1 MATLADMKS
10 RIADE
15 LARND
20 LAAPIASAIADAI
33 GAYQT
38 ERFFFNES
46 RDLCTFNTVVGQQFY
61 GASDHALIPD
71 ILAIDYVAI
80 TVGSIVSLMS
90 AARPAALEDLGNAG
104 TQRGEPYAYAWY
116 DRKLRLY
123 PPPGQVYPVRI
134 AGHFRLGA
142 PASDLEAGN
151 VWMVEAERLI
161 RSRAKY
167 ELAIHWLKDGELATT
182 MAASVTEALDQL
194 KARTNRQT
202 ATGIVQPT
210 RF

>member
-1 MATLADMKS
+1 
-10 RIADE
+10 
-15 LARND
+15 
-20 LAAPIASAIADAI
+20 
-33 GAYQT
+33 
-38 ERFFFNES
+38 
-46 RDLCTFNTVVGQQFY
+46 
-61 GASDHALIPD
+61 
-71 ILAIDYVAI
+71 
-80 TVGSIVSLMS
+80 
-90 AARPAALEDLGNAG
+90 
-104 TQRGEPYAYAWY
+104 AWY